1 MAAFCVRHREEYS
14 RTCKSLTRV
23 LKEQK
28 TLKEQ
33 GSLAWH
39 SGRRRSLGTSGM
51 GSAGSSTRGG
61 EVPAEEHPL
70 HGDASEHMSVSA
82 GENEVK
88 MRSQLTGVRIGKI
101 RIGGRAGNGNGQYY
115 DWNWSSVAS
124 IPEDEQASDD
134 DEEDFIEILPE
145 PIKGWLLLEKAGLDH
160 MERSLIQSEVKGQF
174 NLVSVE
180 NALRSHF
187 TDDAI
192 KRKDGDARHG
202 AFYYDDEEEAAE
214 EYWQEEDESFL
225 SEVSDSAVAYFQQA
239 KQHEQQAW
247 AQIQQ
252 GRQTL
257 REARAIDNM
266 KCEWVASFSM
276 VNHGKEKGSR
286 RVMDNLEE
294 LDRLNLDPA

>member
-28 TLKEQ
+28 TLKDQ

-39 SGRRRSLGTSGM
+39 TGRRRSLVDSGAT
-51 GSAGSSTRGG
+51 SAGSSTRGG
-61 EVPAEEHPL
+61 VDSAVENPL
-70 HGDASEHMSVSA
+70 HGDAPEHLSASA
-82 GENEVK
+82 GENEDHQEDE
-88 MRSQLTGVRIGKI
+88 STDWTAEWEDPQWWWYGW
-101 RIGGRAGNGNGQYY
+101 QWSDYQ
-115 DWNWSSVAS
+115 DWNWGTETS
-124 IPEDEQASDD
+124 IPEEDVVSDD

-174 NLVSVE
+174 NLVAVE

-202 AFYYDDEEEAAE
+202 AYYYEDEEEVAE
-214 EYWQEEDESFL
+214 DP
-225 SEVSDSAVAYFQQA
+225 
-239 KQHEQQAW
+239 
-247 AQIQQ
+247 
-252 GRQTL
+252 GRMRTN
-257 REARAIDNM
+257 R
-266 KCEWVASFSM
+266 S
-276 VNHGKEKGSR
+276 
-286 RVMDNLEE
+286 
-294 LDRLNLDPA
+294 